1 MTSVLN
7 TSVTDGTHNQ
17 MTNFPIIT
25 PRRNTTNRRMIDGM
39 VLSAGGDDPFEL
51 LWSAV
56 LGLLALVAV
65 TAWLVVFAEADEV
78 EAVDDDADAAAVEA
92 LSAGAAGSDRGAGAA
107 AVAAAAVLGAA
118 DSAGRAA
125 GAAGAA
131 DTAAEAAAAAA
142 GAVAALTS
150 FSFCTNRHVS
160 LFFMI
165 EGPDP
170 SFFFPDNSTA
180 DHCKCTANEPV
191 K

>member
-1 MTSVLN
+1 
-7 TSVTDGTHNQ
+7 

-39 VLSAGGDDPFEL
+39 VLSAGGDDPFEP

-65 TAWLVVFAEADEV
+65 TAWLVVFAEAEEV
-78 EAVDDDADAAAVEA
+78 ETVDDDADAAAVEA
-92 LSAGAAGSDRGAGAA
+92 LSAEAAGSDRGAGAA

-118 DSAGRAA
+118 DSAGHAA
-125 GAAGAA
+125 GAAAFGAA

-180 DHCKCTANEPV
+180 DHCKCTANEPE